1 MTIRLSTGARNAM
14 MGDGTNEGLAAALAA
29 GFMNIYTGTQ
39 PALADTGATGT
50 LLGTVTKNNDG
61 STGITMGP
69 AAAGVL
75 SIHSGNTPWQ
85 FGGLAVGTAGWFRYW
100 PASGNP
106 ASTSSTEP
114 RVDGLIGTAGA
125 DLNMTNTT
133 IAISAVTTID
143 SFTLTLPT
151 S

>member
-14 MGDGTNEGLAAALAA
+14 MGDGTNKGLAAALAA
-29 GFMNIYTGTQ
+29 GFINIYTGTQ
-39 PALADTGATGT
+39 PATADTGATGT

-61 STGITMGP
+61 STGITVGP

-75 SIHSGNTPWQ
+75 SQASGNTPWQ
-85 FGGLAVGTAGWFRYW
+85 FGGLAAGVAGWYRYW
-100 PASGNP
+100 PAGGNP
-106 ASTSSTEP
+106 AANSSTEA

-125 DLNMTNTT
+125 DLNFTNTT
-133 IAISAVTTID
+133 IAVSAVTTID
-143 SFTLTLPT
+143 SYTLTLPT